1 MYSSMTFLAYIF
13 ITYVYTILMHICIQY
28 LMFSEPLLL
37 TYLDHSPHLQVDK
50 LLS

>member
-13 ITYVYTILMHICIQY
+13 ITYVYTIVMHIQY

-37 TYLDHSPHLQVDK
+37 TYLDHSPHLQVNK